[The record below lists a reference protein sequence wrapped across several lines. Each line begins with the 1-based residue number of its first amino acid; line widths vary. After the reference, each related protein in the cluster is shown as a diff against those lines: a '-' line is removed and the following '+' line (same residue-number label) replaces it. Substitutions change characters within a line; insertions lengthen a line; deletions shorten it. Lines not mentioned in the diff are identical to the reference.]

1 MPEGCSVETLSET
14 EIEKGMAGCPGWERR
29 DNRIVRQFLFTDFV
43 EAFDF
48 MSSVALLAED
58 AIHHP
63 EWSNVY
69 NRVDIELTTHDA
81 GGLTARDFSLAAEID
96 AEYAKISGE

>member
-1 MPEGCSVETLSET
+1 VEALSET

-29 DNRIVRQFLFTDFV
+29 DDRIVRQFLFGDFV
-43 EAFDF
+43 QAFDF
-48 MSSVALLAED
+48 MSSVAQVAED

-69 NRVDIELTTHDA
+69 NRVDIELTTHEA
-81 GGLTARDFSLAAEID
+81 GGLTGRDFSLAAKID
-96 AEYAKISGE
+96 ALYEKHVGE

>member
-1 MPEGCSVETLSET
+1 VELLSET
-14 EIEKGMAGCPGWERR
+14 EIEEGMAACPDWERC
-29 DNRIVRQFLFTDFV
+29 DNKIARRFLFADFTQ
-43 EAFDF
+43 AFGF

-81 GGLTARDFSLAAEID
+81 GGLTSRDFSLAAEID
-96 AEYAKISGE
+96 ALFAKIC

>member
-1 MPEGCSVETLSET
+1 MELLSET
-14 EIEKGMAGCPGWERR
+14 EIEEGMAGCPGWERR
-29 DNRIVRQFLFTDFV
+29 DNRIVRQFLFADFV
-43 EAFDF
+43 EAFAF
-48 MSSVALLAED
+48 MSSVALLAEH

-96 AEYAKISGE
+96 AEYVKISGE